1 MIQSSIGFTREEVV
15 AENGVV
21 AGGHDLVAQ
30 TGVEIMQ
37 QGGNAVDAGVAAAF
51 VAQLAEPGMCGV
63 GGNGIICVHTAVQ
76 GETTVFDDTTVPP
89 AAATP
94 DMFEL
99 LPGQGGF
106 YGWENVQDDANII
119 GYKSVAIPG
128 TVAGLCA
135 VLARYGTMGIKAI
148 LAPAIEL
155 AENGVPA
162 DTRTTVT
169 IARAMKYFRRF
180 PLLGNLYLID
190 GLPPAPGTFWAPGD
204 KLRYPELAET
214 YRAIAAEGAD
224 AFYKGRIAEA
234 IAAEIAEGGGILT
247 YDDLANYHSDTREL
261 QTEHFGEYRG
271 LRYTPGDSNF
281 LTQTLNILENFD
293 LACFGPDSPTYRHVV
308 LETMRRAW
316 VNYFAFPREP
326 GLLNKEYAAE
336 VANRIH
342 PNKAGHDVQPVSP
355 APYQGGESPEP
366 VQGHAKSVGGYDTTT
381 LAVADR
387 AGNVF
392 NMLTSLGNAFGS
404 YVAIKGLGIVMND
417 HMCNFDPVPGRPLSL
432 GPTRRP
438 PRGAHVPI
446 FFRGGKP
453 FLAVDAP
460 GARRSMSG
468 VVHALIHYIDFEMD
482 IQRAMEA
489 PRVWAEA
496 LYEEA
501 FLESRIPEDVQRAL
515 EAMGHRVVSMDAVT
529 SGGFGRP
536 TGVSIDEEGK
546 LHAGADPLYGT
557 GVAGF

>member
-1 MIQSSIGFTREEVV
+1 MRQSSIASTREEVV

-30 TGVEIMQ
+30 SGVKIMQ
-37 QGGNAVDAGVAAAF
+37 QGGNAVDGGVAAAF

-63 GGNGIICVHTAVQ
+63 GGNGIICVHSTDR

-106 YGWENVQDDANII
+106 YGWENVRDDANII
-119 GYKSVAIPG
+119 GHKSVAIPG

-135 VLARYGTMGIKAI
+135 VLERYGTMEIQDV

-155 AENGVPA
+155 AENGVEV
-162 DTRTTVT
+162 DTRTTIT
-169 IARAMKYFRRF
+169 IARAMKHFDRF
-180 PLLGNLYLID
+180 PLLRELYLAD

-204 KLRYPELAET
+204 KLRYPELADT
-214 YRAIAAEGAD
+214 YRAIAGGGPD

-234 IAAEIAEGGGILT
+234 IAAEIERGNGILT
-247 YDDLANYHSDTREL
+247 YNDLANYGSDTREL
-261 QTEHFGEYRG
+261 QEEHFGEYRG
-271 LRYTPGDSNF
+271 LHYTPGDSNF

-293 LACFGPDSPTYRHVV
+293 LASFGPDSPTYRHLM

-326 GLLNKEYAAE
+326 GLLNKDYAAE
-336 VANRIH
+336 IASRICLD
-342 PNKAGHDVQPVSP
+342 KAGYGPQPVSP
-355 APYQGGESPEP
+355 APYQGGESPP
-366 VQGHAKSVGGYDTTT
+366 QNQGSTKSVGGHDTTT
-381 LAVADR
+381 LAAADR

-404 YVAIKGLGIVMND
+404 YVAIPGTGIVMND

-432 GPTRRP
+432 GPSRRP

-446 FFRGGKP
+446 FFRDGKP

-468 VVHALIHYIDFEMD
+468 VIHALIHYIDFVMD
-482 IQRAMEA
+482 IQSAMEA

-496 LYEEA
+496 LYEES
-501 FLESRIPEDVQRAL
+501 FLESRIPEDVQRTL
-515 EAMGHRVVSMDAVT
+515 SDMGHRVVSMDAAA

-536 TGVSIDEEGK
+536 TGVSIDESGK